1 MKRLVLSFL
10 LLVPFLMT
18 VSSTASAQAEIEP
31 WPEATAEMAG
41 VGEAGPRL
49 DTGGHILSTSEFISA
64 VVQDASVTWT
74 SVFAAAGRSW
84 VPPTVVMVEAGS
96 YARSSCGINIG
107 DPAEDAYLTP
117 MLYCQY
123 GGETGVQRLEYSEVL
138 ETRYIYSPVVYVS
151 IPWVEGF
158 ARASGAPAD
167 MAIAYRVMHEYS
179 HHVARALGI
188 TDHRGDATGGLTGA
202 QAELATECLSGV
214 WAWSTFDQ
222 GQLDTTDVE
231 AVQRTAWGEDALRME
246 EFGRE
251 GEYGTAAEQLDAF
264 MVGYAGGN
272 PGACLA
278 AAAGG

>member
-1 MKRLVLSFL
+1 MKRLVLSVL
-10 LLVPFLMT
+10 LLFPFLVA
-18 VSSTASAQAEIEP
+18 VSSPAVAQGAIEP

-49 DTGGHILSTSEFISA
+49 DTGGHILSTGEFVAA

-74 SVFAAAGRSW
+74 AVFAAAGQPW

-117 MLYCQY
+117 MLYCPY

-138 ETRYIYSPVVYVS
+138 ETRHIYSPVLFVS
-151 IPWVEGF
+151 LPWVEGF
-158 ARASGAPAD
+158 ARASGVPAD

-188 TDHRGDATGGLTGA
+188 TDHRGDATGDLTGA

-222 GQLDTTDVE
+222 GQLDPADVE
-231 AVQRTAWGEDALRME
+231 AVQLAAWGPDAPRME
-246 EFGRE
+246 EFGRD
-251 GEYGTAAEQLDAF
+251 GDYGTAAQQLKAF
-264 MVGYAGGN
+264 MAGYAGGD
-272 PGACLA
+272 PGACVPTA
-278 AAAGG
+278 TGG